1 MLLAIDAGNSTLTAA
16 LAAERDLAAAVEP
29 GRCRHAATPERAT
42 ADEMELLLNGLLG
55 LDGHGLGDVT
65 RVVLASVVPQ
75 VSTAVAAVATRRHL
89 PFLEASAATVP
100 LAVHVDRPAEVGADR
115 LVNALAAARLHGT
128 PAIVVD
134 IGTATTVDAVGA
146 DGAFLGGAIAAGPQL
161 SLDALA
167 WRTAKLPHVEL
178 GGSPRAIGRD
188 TVEALRSGAVCGQA
202 GAVAE
207 LVSRVRGELATL
219 AQGRRPV
226 VVLTGGGSRLSWAA
240 DIPGVDVVDPDLTLR
255 GLLVLAAEGRWS

>member
-16 LAAERDLAAAVEP
+16 LAADRDLAAAAEP
-29 GRCRHAATPERAT
+29 GRTRHAATPARAT
-42 ADEMELLLNGLLG
+42 ADEVELLLDGLLG
-55 LDGHGLGDVT
+55 LDGHRLGDVT
-65 RVVLASVVPQ
+65 RVVLASVVPR
-75 VSTAVAAVATRRHL
+75 VSTAVAAVAARRHL

-167 WRTAKLPHVEL
+167 SRTAKLPHVEL

-188 TVEALRSGAVCGQA
+188 TVEALRSGAVYGQA

-219 AQGRRPV
+219 SQGRRPI
-226 VVLTGGGSRLSWAA
+226 VVLTGGGSRLPWAA